1 MPDAHPNPLDLTHLK
16 ELLGRSTEEPGVV
29 TLSATQTLRLAHE
42 ASDRIAEAT
51 LLATLATT
59 RLYVGD
65 PLALRLWSART
76 LFLRALECAGTS
88 DEARARIFK
97 QRLNLFLDF
106 DDQLTLE
113 HDYQQLGEL
122 YPDFS
127 SPSERISA
135 LNTLAGVCFYRRH
148 FDQATKWLETARDVA
163 LSTGSRG
170 DLAGVT
176 ANLATLYA
184 ESGRPALA
192 IACLR
197 ESVSAS
203 SGEQKVRA
211 ELQLAACYIQ
221 IGRQQI
227 ALDILKGLLD
237 AETPKA
243 PEQRSSSQIL
253 NAVLGNIAECS
264 LELND
269 PQSAI
274 TTANKLLLLLEGDHR
289 ALASTHDTLGKAYLL
304 LQDFSQARLH
314 FEQSLSAAEHTF
326 QLLRVHALLGL
337 TETEIHQGLPTAVL
351 HAQDALATLG
361 EESTNPRLW
370 SKALQLLSRG
380 YAAIGEFRQAYEVG
394 EQHREL
400 QARLD
405 REAERQRL
413 EVAFAELE
421 FERTQAVAEIQRTAL
436 GQARGEVAALHAH
449 LESRVE
455 QRTRELQAAN
465 EELSAFA
472 WSLSHY
478 LRTPMQ
484 LVMGH
489 ADLLVSVPE
498 AERALHADAV
508 VQSIGRMSDI
518 LDGLLRYAE
527 RHLKPLES
535 RPVSVG
541 ELVGEAWTELALG
554 DGVQLVVNPLPVV
567 VGDPAALGLVFR
579 NLLANAA
586 QHSRGREGARVVVR
600 ASLEGGMHVI
610 EVRDNGVGFDPGAAQ
625 RLFRVFSQLPAGQS
639 FEGLGLG
646 LADVWRVVI
655 AHGGHVRTEGRPGE
669 GASFFVYLPATP
681 GLVLGAPASA

>member
-16 ELLGRSTEEPGVV
+16 ELLGRTKTEPQAVAE
-29 TLSATQTLRLAHE
+29 
-42 ASDRIAEAT
+42 EAT
-51 LLATLATT
+51 ALLGQAREAGNRAAEHMLLVVLGATSIQLGNPAKAREQLDAALHLAGDDSERMARALTRRLGLFIVHGEINTLDEDYT
-59 RLYVGD
+59 RLSQCYT
-65 PLALRLWSART
+65 ALT
-76 LFLRALECAGTS
+76 
-88 DEARARIFK
+88 DV
-97 QRLNLFLDF
+97 
-106 DDQLTLE
+106 
-113 HDYQQLGEL
+113 
-122 YPDFS
+122 
-127 SPSERISA
+127 SEQSSA
-135 LNTLAGVCFYRRH
+135 LNILAGVCFYRN
-148 FDQATKWLETARDVA
+148 DTSESMAWLNKVMDFSIHHNHAVGAAKAASNIGTIHYKNGRYAIA
-163 LSTGSRG
+163 LS
-170 DLAGVT
+170 
-176 ANLATLYA
+176 YQKK
-184 ESGRPALA
+184 AL
-192 IACLR
+192 LLN
-197 ESVSAS
+197 
-203 SGEQKVRA
+203 GPQP
-211 ELQLAACYIQ
+211 ELDN
-221 IGRQQI
+221 QI
-227 ALDILKGLLD
+227 ANTFMSLHDFSRASTIYRSYIDNITPGQLSANDITFIVNYSLCLQRSGDHESAIRLIDDYKLADLKDDRTLCVVYEVLGYSHAALQNKTESRQFFSSSIRIYDILSD
-237 AETPKA
+237 
-243 PEQRSSSQIL
+243 SD
-253 NAVLGNIAECS
+253 ECVS
-264 LELND
+264 
-269 PQSAI
+269 P
-274 TTANKLLLLLEGDHR
+274 
-289 ALASTHDTLGKAYLL
+289 
-304 LQDFSQARLH
+304 
-314 FEQSLSAAEHTF
+314 
-326 QLLRVHALLGL
+326 LLGL
-337 TETEIHQGLPTAVL
+337 AELELESDPSLTITHVQKALSLLTEPTSN
-351 HAQDALATLG
+351 QYYR
-361 EESTNPRLW
+361 SR
-370 SKALQLLSRG
+370 ALQLLSRG
-380 YAAIGEFRQAYEVG
+380 YAALGEFRQAYEVG

-541 ELVGEAWTELALG
+541 ELVGEAWTELTLG

>member
-1 MPDAHPNPLDLTHLK
+1 MAAIYREIGKINEALLVIDSYLEEIDNSPTVLHERFLLVNKADIIVDLHQYNDAIDIVEK
-16 ELLGRSTEEPGVV
+16 RELHKSPVFK
-29 TLSATQTLRLAHE
+29 
-42 ASDRIAEAT
+42 I
-51 LLATLATT
+51 
-59 RLYVGD
+59 
-65 PLALRLWSART
+65 
-76 LFLRALECAGTS
+76 RA
-88 DEARARIFK
+88 
-97 QRLNLFLDF
+97 N
-106 DDQLTLE
+106 
-113 HDYQQLGEL
+113 
-122 YPDFS
+122 
-127 SPSERISA
+127 
-135 LNTLAGVCFYRRH
+135 
-148 FDQATKWLETARDVA
+148 
-163 LSTGSRG
+163 
-170 DLAGVT
+170 
-176 ANLATLYA
+176 
-184 ESGRPALA
+184 
-192 IACLR
+192 
-197 ESVSAS
+197 
-203 SGEQKVRA
+203 
-211 ELQLAACYIQ
+211 
-221 IGRQQI
+221 
-227 ALDILKGLLD
+227 ALDIL
-237 AETPKA
+237 
-243 PEQRSSSQIL
+243 
-253 NAVLGNIAECS
+253 
-264 LELND
+264 
-269 PQSAI
+269 
-274 TTANKLLLLLEGDHR
+274 
-289 ALASTHDTLGKAYLL
+289 GKAYRGQGEIDKARLFFIES
-304 LQDFSQARLH
+304 LQIFAEIGPITSQAETAINLAELELSHSSQQALH
-314 FEQSLSAAEHTF
+314 YSSLAMN
-326 QLLRVHALLGL
+326 LL
-337 TETEIHQGLPTAVL
+337 
-351 HAQDALATLG
+351 
-361 EESTNPRLW
+361 ESSKKNPKLW
-370 SKALQLLSRG
+370 SRALHVSSRG
-380 YAAIGEFRQAYEVG
+380 YAALGEFRQAYEVG

-400 QARLD
+400 QVRLD
-405 REAERQRL
+405 REAEQQRL

>member
-16 ELLGRSTEEPGVV
+16 ELLEGTKLEPQGVTEEAI
-29 TLSATQTLRLAHE
+29 TLLTRARESGDLEAEHMLLLVLGAAQMELGKAAAARLLFDEALNLAGDQSEMRARTYLERLRL
-42 ASDRIAEAT
+42 
-51 LLATLATT
+51 LLGH
-59 RLYVGD
+59 GD
-65 PLALRLWSART
+65 NLTAQDDYAALS
-76 LFLRALECAGTS
+76 
-88 DEARARIFK
+88 
-97 QRLNLFLDF
+97 
-106 DDQLTLE
+106 
-113 HDYQQLGEL
+113 EL
-122 YPDFS
+122 LPYFTDNV
-127 SPSERISA
+127 ERISA
-135 LNTLAGVCFYRRH
+135 LNVLAGATYRRE
-148 FDQATKWLETARDVA
+148 DLTGTLQWLEQAKQAALENRDMGSFAKVA
-163 LSTGSRG
+163 GNMSI
-170 DLAGVT
+170 
-176 ANLATLYA
+176 LYA
-184 ESGRPALA
+184 DTGQFVPALHNA
-192 IACLR
+192 QEFLRYSTSKNKPAAVSQMVATYMAVDKYQKAVDIANEYLSLIEINTPSNSDKILLNNKADCLI
-197 ESVSAS
+197 
-203 SGEQKVRA
+203 
-211 ELQLAACYIQ
+211 QLKRFDEAA
-221 IGRQQI
+221 
-227 ALDILKGLLD
+227 ALIENNNLHTDENLRI
-237 AETPKA
+237 
-243 PEQRSSSQIL
+243 RMY
-253 NAVLGNIAECS
+253 
-264 LELND
+264 
-269 PQSAI
+269 
-274 TTANKLLLLLEGDHR
+274 
-289 ALASTHDTLGKAYLL
+289 ALDTLGTALWH
-304 LQDFSQARLH
+304 LQDISK
-314 FEQSLSAAEHTF
+314 SK
-326 QLLRVHALLGL
+326 VCL
-337 TETEIHQGLPTAVL
+337 TESIRLCHDLKQQLASANPLVGLAEL
-351 HAQDALATLG
+351 ELDHDASLALDYARQALEALE

-370 SKALQLLSRG
+370 SRALHVSSRG
-380 YAAIGEFRQAYEVG
+380 YAALGEFRQAYEVG

-405 REAERQRL
+405 REAEQQRL

-421 FERTQAVAEIQRTAL
+421 VERTQAVAEIQRTAL